1 MSIILDYLKKRLKR
15 DDYVK
20 SSSLAYNSIVEEALK
35 LSLYAKEDFPLVI
48 VKENTYLANRL
59 YEELLS
65 YYDEKELALFTP
77 EESMRAEAIVASYE
91 NRALRINTLYS
102 LIKGQPKIIVT
113 SVYGL
118 LRHLPDKHIF
128 EDNIIH
134 ISNGDIMD
142 KEALIN
148 CLNNMGYEN
157 VLRCETPM
165 TYASRGAIVDVFSV
179 NYQYPLR
186 IEFFD
191 DEIDSIRFYDVNTQR
206 TINTVD
212 ECEIIFG
219 SDLIFDDED
228 IESIEDILK
237 DYDSSRAE
245 IDMDYLRHH
254 IYDGSLYYYYAFI
267 KHHSH
272 LLDYIEDPVLYLSN
286 TDKINEH
293 IKILKD
299 ETYEYLREYAEDN
312 NLPLRFQVFG
322 ELNEEVKGQRLLKSS
337 PYSEVFPVFEEI
349 DLPRGPLNT
358 LMMMVFKKT
367 RPITV
372 IAVNEKEAKE
382 ITEYLDE
389 HEIAFTI
396 NNIEYGINLVYED
409 LNHGFESNKLD
420 MIVYSGNELFNH
432 KKALGKYARKY
443 EEATVLNSYDELKK
457 GDYVVHNQYGI
468 GQYIGIEK
476 RVVNNIT
483 LDYLKIAYRNNDELL
498 VPLSQFSL
506 VRKYVS
512 KEGAVPKLH
521 KLGSKEWANTKK
533 KVEENVNDLAERL
546 IELYGE
552 RNKDIGFAYS
562 ADNDIQREFEDEFTY
577 ELTKD
582 QITAV
587 KEVKKDMESSKPMDR
602 LLCGDVGFG
611 KTEVAIRA
619 SMKAV
624 LDHKQV
630 AYLCPT
636 TILSMQHYKTFKD
649 RFRNYPVKI
658 AIMNRYVSKA
668 EQKEIIKDLYEHKID
683 ILIGTHRILS
693 KDIRFK
699 DLGLLIVD
707 EEQRFGVEHKERIKE
722 LKTSID
728 VLSLSATPI
737 PRTLQMSL
745 VGLRGLSTL
754 NSAPRNRYPVETY
767 VVEKNEGL
775 IVEVIERELSR
786 GGQVFYLYNNVD
798 HIYALARKIGMLVEG
813 SKVLVAHGKMSS
825 EELEDVMKD
834 FYENKANILIC
845 TTIIE
850 TGIDIP
856 NANTIIIDNA
866 QNFGLSQLY
875 QIKGRV
881 GRSDKIAYAYLMVPP
896 KKQLSETGTKR
907 LNSIK
912 EFTSLG
918 SGYKIAMRDLSIR
931 GAGDM
936 LGSKQSGFIDNVGL
950 DLYLSMLEKAIK
962 AKKGEV
968 VKDEENVTK
977 PFIPL
982 DSYIPESFTNNDYDK
997 LNLYHRLDK
1006 IDNKTDL
1013 LEYYLEVKDEFGK
1026 LPKEIESLFDKKQI
1040 ELLMELKYVESIR
1053 IQGNMIVAILTK
1065 TFSDTVDGMKLF
1077 EYCANLSK
1085 DIKIRYIKNKLEFSI
1100 QNRREG
1106 IKKILIL
1113 LDHLDELTN
1122 ENR

>member
-1 MSIILDYLKKRLKR
+1 MTIEYAKGDKLHIPAEQINMLCRYRGSGQIKPKLSRMGGADWENTKTRVKKEVETIAYDLLRLYARRKMQEGFEFAE
-15 DDYVK
+15 DSPLQVEM
-20 SSSLAYNSIVEEALK
+20 EEA
-35 LSLYAKEDFPLVI
+35 
-48 VKENTYLANRL
+48 
-59 YEELLS
+59 
-65 YYDEKELALFTP
+65 
-77 EESMRAEAIVASYE
+77 
-91 NRALRINTLYS
+91 
-102 LIKGQPKIIVT
+102 
-113 SVYGL
+113 
-118 LRHLPDKHIF
+118 F
-128 EDNIIH
+128 EYI
-134 ISNGDIMD
+134 
-142 KEALIN
+142 
-148 CLNNMGYEN
+148 
-157 VLRCETPM
+157 ETP
-165 TYASRGAIVDVFSV
+165 D
-179 NYQYPLR
+179 Q
-186 IEFFD
+186 
-191 DEIDSIRFYDVNTQR
+191 
-206 TINTVD
+206 
-212 ECEIIFG
+212 
-219 SDLIFDDED
+219 
-228 IESIEDILK
+228 
-237 DYDSSRAE
+237 
-245 IDMDYLRHH
+245 
-254 IYDGSLYYYYAFI
+254 
-267 KHHSH
+267 
-272 LLDYIEDPVLYLSN
+272 
-286 TDKINEH
+286 
-293 IKILKD
+293 
-299 ETYEYLREYAEDN
+299 
-312 NLPLRFQVFG
+312 
-322 ELNEEVKGQRLLKSS
+322 LKSIKD
-337 PYSEVFPVFEEI
+337 V
-349 DLPRGPLNT
+349 
-358 LMMMVFKKT
+358 
-367 RPITV
+367 
-372 IAVNEKEAKE
+372 
-382 ITEYLDE
+382 
-389 HEIAFTI
+389 
-396 NNIEYGINLVYED
+396 
-409 LNHGFESNKLD
+409 
-420 MIVYSGNELFNH
+420 
-432 KKALGKYARKY
+432 KA
-443 EEATVLNSYDELKK
+443 
-457 GDYVVHNQYGI
+457 
-468 GQYIGIEK
+468 
-476 RVVNNIT
+476 
-483 LDYLKIAYRNNDELL
+483 
-498 VPLSQFSL
+498 
-506 VRKYVS
+506 
-512 KEGAVPKLH
+512 
-521 KLGSKEWANTKK
+521 
-533 KVEENVNDLAERL
+533 
-546 IELYGE
+546 
-552 RNKDIGFAYS
+552 
-562 ADNDIQREFEDEFTY
+562 
-577 ELTKD
+577 
-582 QITAV
+582 
-587 KEVKKDMESSKPMDR
+587 DMESSSPMDR
-602 LLCGDVGFG
+602 LICGDVGFG

-668 EQKEIIKDLYEHKID
+668 EQKEIIKDLFEHKID

-950 DLYLSMLEKAIK
+950 YLYLSMLEKAIK

-982 DSYIPESFTNNDYDK
+982 DSYIPESFTSNDYDK

-1106 IKKILIL
+1106 IKKILVL

>member
-1 MSIILDYLKKRLKR
+1 
-15 DDYVK
+15 
-20 SSSLAYNSIVEEALK
+20 
-35 LSLYAKEDFPLVI
+35 
-48 VKENTYLANRL
+48 
-59 YEELLS
+59 
-65 YYDEKELALFTP
+65 
-77 EESMRAEAIVASYE
+77 
-91 NRALRINTLYS
+91 
-102 LIKGQPKIIVT
+102 
-113 SVYGL
+113 
-118 LRHLPDKHIF
+118 
-128 EDNIIH
+128 
-134 ISNGDIMD
+134 
-142 KEALIN
+142 
-148 CLNNMGYEN
+148 
-157 VLRCETPM
+157 
-165 TYASRGAIVDVFSV
+165 
-179 NYQYPLR
+179 
-186 IEFFD
+186 
-191 DEIDSIRFYDVNTQR
+191 
-206 TINTVD
+206 
-212 ECEIIFG
+212 
-219 SDLIFDDED
+219 
-228 IESIEDILK
+228 
-237 DYDSSRAE
+237 
-245 IDMDYLRHH
+245 
-254 IYDGSLYYYYAFI
+254 
-267 KHHSH
+267 
-272 LLDYIEDPVLYLSN
+272 
-286 TDKINEH
+286 
-293 IKILKD
+293 
-299 ETYEYLREYAEDN
+299 
-312 NLPLRFQVFG
+312 
-322 ELNEEVKGQRLLKSS
+322 
-337 PYSEVFPVFEEI
+337 
-349 DLPRGPLNT
+349 
-358 LMMMVFKKT
+358 
-367 RPITV
+367 
-372 IAVNEKEAKE
+372 
-382 ITEYLDE
+382 
-389 HEIAFTI
+389 
-396 NNIEYGINLVYED
+396 
-409 LNHGFESNKLD
+409 
-420 MIVYSGNELFNH
+420 
-432 KKALGKYARKY
+432 
-443 EEATVLNSYDELKK
+443 
-457 GDYVVHNQYGI
+457 
-468 GQYIGIEK
+468 
-476 RVVNNIT
+476 
-483 LDYLKIAYRNNDELL
+483 
-498 VPLSQFSL
+498 
-506 VRKYVS
+506 
-512 KEGAVPKLH
+512 
-521 KLGSKEWANTKK
+521 
-533 KVEENVNDLAERL
+533 
-546 IELYGE
+546 
-552 RNKDIGFAYS
+552 
-562 ADNDIQREFEDEFTY
+562 
-577 ELTKD
+577 
-582 QITAV
+582 
-587 KEVKKDMESSKPMDR
+587 MESSKPMDR

-1053 IQGNMIVAILTK
+1053 IQGSMIVAILTK

-1106 IKKILIL
+1106 IKKILVL